1 MVLADEKNLA
11 KYYFARILWRRKPS
25 ELCGSR
31 SGTFYRQHPSIV
43 QITHPPRPD
52 KARQSG
58 YRPSSDHGNSMYR
71 LILVVGYLIFSVRR
85 KHGPAYVVYCVR
97 VSRGGHKRPVAI
109 LCMVNPQTSSSLN
122 WNYNGASAVS
132 EECAGRK
139 LGVLTDS
146 TYKYYEVILVDVAH
160 NPRISWICN
169 PVHKNRELRGL
180 TSAGKKCRG
189 LNGKGHLHH
198 KARPSRRANWKKN
211 NTGSLPRYR

>member
-1 MVLADEKNLA
+1 MVLADDKNLA

-31 SGTFYRQHPSIV
+31 SGTLYRQHPSIV

-58 YRPSSDHGNSMYR
+58 YRPS
-71 LILVVGYLIFSVRR
+71 
-85 KHGPAYVVYCVR
+85 
-97 VSRGGHKRPVAI
+97 SRGGHKRPVAI

-122 WNYNGASAVS
+122 WNYNGASAVA
-132 EECAGRK
+132 EECVGRK

-169 PVHKNRELRGL
+169 PVHKHRELRGL

-198 KARPSRRANWKKN
+198 KARPSMRANWKKN
-211 NTGSLPRYR
+211 NTGSLPRYQNLSSFAIGKLALNYLSYECLNNFSISSFYLCLG

>member
-1 MVLADEKNLA
+1 
-11 KYYFARILWRRKPS
+11 RRKPS

-31 SGTFYRQHPSIV
+31 SGTLYRQHPSIV

-58 YRPSSDHGNSMYR
+58 YRPSSCY
-71 LILVVGYLIFSVRR
+71 I
-85 KHGPAYVVYCVR
+85 VYGKPTNQFVTQLELQR
-97 VSRGGHKRPVAI
+97 SKRAVA
-109 LCMVNPQTSSSLN
+109 
-122 WNYNGASAVS
+122 

-146 TYKYYEVILVDVAH
+146 TYKYYEAILVDAAH

-169 PVHKNRELRGL
+169 PVHKHRELRGL

-189 LNGKGHLHH
+189 LNVKGHLHH
-198 KARPSRRANWKKN
+198 KARPSRRANWKN